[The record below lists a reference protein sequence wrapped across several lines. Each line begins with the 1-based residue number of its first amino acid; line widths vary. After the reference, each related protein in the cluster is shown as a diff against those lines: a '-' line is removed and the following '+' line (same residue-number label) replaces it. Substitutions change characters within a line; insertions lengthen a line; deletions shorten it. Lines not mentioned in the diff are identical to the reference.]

1 MALIKIIGGLL
12 IILSTTL
19 MGYHY
24 GSRFSNRLNNLL
36 YLEQCFKILETEI
49 VYGAIPLPEA
59 LTNVY
64 NKGNKKISYIFEEI
78 KLHLLHNKTGDIY
91 HSFYSVIVLLKD
103 RLSFKKEDIEIFLS
117 LGRVLGSSDRQDQEK
132 NFKFIFNQLEIL
144 QKEAKLERDK
154 NEKMYKNL
162 GILTGITI
170 VIILL

>member
-1 MALIKIIGGLL
+1 MGLIKAMGGLL

-19 MGYHY
+19 IGFYY
-24 GSRFSNRLNNLL
+24 GNRFSNRYYNLI

-49 VYGAIPLPEA
+49 VYGAVPLPEA

-64 NKGNKKISYIFEEI
+64 NKGNKKVSFIFEEV
-78 KLHLLHNKTGDIY
+78 KRHLLENKKGDIF
-91 HSFYSVIVLLKD
+91 HSFSNVVNLLKD
-103 RLSFKKEDIEIFLS
+103 RLSFKDRDIEIFLS

-132 NFKFIFNQLEIL
+132 NFKFILNQIAVL
-144 QKEAKLERDK
+144 QREAKLEKDK

-162 GILTGITI
+162 GILTGIAI